1 MLKINQKNKK
11 ESDYFSNLLIMIFLI
26 LFNRSY
32 MVYGANNNRVSI
44 NKNKGEIEYLDKN
57 SINYKDKVLIEI
69 TTRYKKID
77 TNTSKE
83 IEKDIFIKRLNYFG
97 NKYKGISVNDKKNLS
112 LKWKN
117 KIGKT

>member
-44 NKNKGEIEYLDKN
+44 NKNKGEIEYLDKDR
-57 SINYKDKVLIEI
+57 INYKDKVLIEI
-69 TTRYKKID
+69 TTRYIKID

-112 LKWKN
+112 VK
-117 KIGKT
+117 